1 MRKISR
7 LAVTIFTLATAPAF
21 VTAATRATPG
31 DTTSAAPIAPVAAA
45 ITNPAAPTAPVAA
58 AMTNPAAPTAPVA
71 AAITN
76 PAAPA
81 APVAAAITNPAA
93 PGAPPPVTLT
103 ADDVNAWLDGYMPYA
118 LHVGD
123 IAGAVVAVV
132 KDGKV
137 LTERGYGYSDLEK
150 RIPVDPKRTLFRPG
164 SVSKLFT
171 WTAVMQLVEQGKIDL
186 DADVNRYIDFKIPP
200 RDGKPVTMRNIMQH
214 TAGFEEQ
221 AKGIM
226 SDDPNAPGFEALLK
240 QWVPHRV
247 FAAGSTPAYSNYGA
261 SLAGYIV
268 QRVSGEPFN
277 SYIEKYIF
285 APLDMKLS
293 SFRQPLPAELA
304 PLMSKGYPRASQDPV
319 LFEMI
324 GPAPAGSLSSPG
336 EDMAHFMIAHLQD
349 GEYNGNRILNAATA
363 RKMHDSPLT
372 VLPPLNRME
381 LGFFETNING
391 REVIAHLG
399 DTETFHTSLHLFLA
413 DGVGFYVSFNSL
425 GKDGAAGELRG
436 ALFEDFADRYF
447 PGTPPEG
454 KLDAKTAAAHAAM
467 LTGSW
472 VNSRGSQSSF
482 LAALDLFG
490 QAKVGLNGK
499 GELVLPFL
507 GLNGEPRHWVEYSP
521 FVWRDRDGHE
531 RLAAQVVNGKAVRF
545 SIDGISPFMVFDRP
559 AWYRNSGWLRPLFF
573 VSIVALAL
581 TAVFWPV
588 TAIVRRRFGATLT
601 LTAPALRAYRLSKAA
616 AVLIVAAVGV
626 WALTIGLMFKDFNK
640 LTAHFDW
647 MVHLA
652 QLLGI
657 VAFIGG
663 FVAMLLNLREVW
675 SGGRRWPAKIW
686 SVVLAFCALV
696 ILWVAFAFNLIGLG
710 VDY

>member
-1 MRKISR
+1 M
-7 LAVTIFTLATAPAF
+7 
-21 VTAATRATPG
+21 G
-31 DTTSAAPIAPVAAA
+31 DT
-45 ITNPAAPTAPVAA
+45 PAD
-58 AMTNPAAPTAPVA
+58 
-71 AAITN
+71 
-76 PAAPA
+76 AAPA
-81 APVAAAITNPAA
+81 PVTSAPAA
-93 PGAPPPVTLT
+93 VTLT
-103 ADDVNAWLDGYMPYA
+103 ADDANTWLDGYMPYA

-123 IAGAVVAVV
+123 IAGAVVAIV

-137 LTERGYGYSDLEK
+137 LTERGYGYSDVEK

-186 DADVNRYIDFKIPP
+186 DADVNQYIDFKIPP

-221 AKGIM
+221 AKGVM
-226 SDDPNAPGFEALLK
+226 SDHAPGFEELLK
-240 QWVPHRV
+240 RWIPHRV

-277 SYIEKYIF
+277 TYIEKHIF

-293 SFRQPLPAELA
+293 SFRQPLPVELA
-304 PLMSKGYPRASQDPV
+304 PLMSKGYPRASQDPAP
-319 LFEMI
+319 FEEI
-324 GPAPAGSLSSPG
+324 GPAPAGSLSSPA

-349 GEYNGNRILNAATA
+349 GEYNGNRILSAATA

-399 DTETFHTSLHLFLA
+399 DTEAFHTSLHLFLNEN
-413 DGVGFYVSFNSL
+413 VGFYVSFNSL
-425 GKDGAAGELRG
+425 GKEAAAGELRG

-447 PGTPPEG
+447 PGAPPEG
-454 KLDAKTAAAHAAM
+454 KLDEKTAAAHAAM

-472 VNSRGSQSSF
+472 VNSRGSQSNF
-482 LAALDLFG
+482 LAALELFG
-490 QAKVGLNGK
+490 QAKVGLNAK

-507 GLNGEPRHWVEYSP
+507 GLNGEPRHWIEYSP
-521 FVWRDRDGHE
+521 FVWRDRDTHE
-531 RLAAQVVNGKAVRF
+531 RLAAQVVDGKAVRF

-559 AWYRNSGWLRPLFF
+559 VWYRDAGWLRPLFC
-573 VSIVALAL
+573 VSLAALAL

-588 TAIVRRRFGATLT
+588 TAIVRRRFGATLA
-601 LTAPALRAYRLSKAA
+601 LNAPALRAYRLSKIA
-616 AVLIVAAVGV
+616 AVLIVAAVAV
-626 WALTIGLMFKDFNK
+626 WALTVGLMLKDINR
-640 LTAHFDW
+640 LTAQFDW

-663 FVAMLLNLREVW
+663 FVMMLLNLRAVW
-675 SGGRRWPAKIW
+675 SGERHWPAKAW
-686 SVVLAFCALV
+686 SVVLAASAFV
-696 ILWVAFAFNLIGLG
+696 ILWVAFAFNLIGFG
-710 VDY
+710 VNY